1 MSGDPAAG
9 ERVGIADSVESRD
22 PEPYSSETSAR
33 ARNRRLASG
42 ILTSVASRGVA
53 ALVPLVMIPLTLNY
67 MGAETYGLWMAVTA
81 LTGMAAFAD
90 LGLGNGLMTKLAPCY
105 AHDDHRTARTHIS
118 NAYAVVGLVAA
129 LLLMVLLAT
138 AGIVPW
144 DSMLN
149 SGGSGDGSSAASL
162 VAVTCLAAFIANIPL
177 SLVVRVQY
185 AYQMVGQANIWQ
197 ATGSL
202 WSIPMVAGAVHWDLG
217 VGMVVAAAVVGPP
230 LANIAN
236 SLWLYGRQRPEL
248 APSFR
253 EIDGRQARQ
262 LLGLGGQFLVLTVVM
277 SIATNAD
284 QLVTAHTLG
293 LAAVTTYSVPAR
305 LFGQLGILVSL
316 VNLPLW
322 PANGE
327 ALAKGDTRWVRTI
340 TRRMTVASAA
350 AVAVPGLAFV
360 LFGDGLL
367 SLWLGSDLGASAAL
381 MAGLALWWVMLASI
395 SPYFM
400 VQNSVGVL
408 MPQLAG
414 WTLYLVVSVPL
425 KIVAAPVFGLAGIVF
440 AGVIP
445 YALLVVPAALWG
457 YRTALRRAEPRP
469 THVSV

>member
-1 MSGDPAAG
+1 
-9 ERVGIADSVESRD
+9 
-22 PEPYSSETSAR
+22 
-33 ARNRRLASG
+33 
-42 ILTSVASRGVA
+42 
-53 ALVPLVMIPLTLNY
+53 MIPLTLNY
-67 MGAETYGLWMAVTA
+67 MGNETYGLWMAVTA

-118 NAYAVVGLVAA
+118 NAYAVVGLVAV
-129 LLLMVLLAT
+129 LLLVVLIGT

-144 DSMLN
+144 QSMLN
-149 SGGSGDGSSAASL
+149 SGASDPDRANASL

-177 SLVVRVQY
+177 SLVMRVQY

-197 ATGSL
+197 TTGSL
-202 WSIPMVAGAVHWDLG
+202 WSIPLVAGAVHWDLG
-217 VGMVVAAAVVGPP
+217 IGVVVATAVAGPL

-236 SLWLYGRQRPEL
+236 SVWLYARRLPEL
-248 APSFR
+248 APR
-253 EIDGRQARQ
+253 VGEVDRRQARQ
-262 LLGLGGQFLVLTVVM
+262 LLGLGGQFLVLTIVM

-284 QLVTAHTLG
+284 QLVAAHTLG

-340 TRRMTVASAA
+340 TRRMMVASAV
-350 AVAVPGLAFV
+350 AVALPGLAFV
-360 LFGDGLL
+360 LLGDAFL
-367 SLWLGSDLGASAAL
+367 SAWLGSDLGASPAL
-381 MAGLALWWVMLASI
+381 MSGLALWWAMLASI

-425 KIVAAPVFGLAGIVF
+425 KIVAAPVFGLGGIVF

-445 YALLVVPAALWG
+445 YALLVVPAAIWG
-457 YRTALRRAEPRP
+457 YRTALRRAEPRSA
-469 THVSV
+469 HVTG